1 MKIRVRVRTNRVGSD
16 NETTFEID
24 DDELKAIK
32 NKDKREQ
39 YISKLA
45 QEAMFDLIEWN
56 WEEIE

>member
-24 DDELKAIK
+24 DDELKKTK

-45 QEAMFDLIEWN
+45 QEVMFDLIEWN

>member
-1 MKIRVRVRTNRVGSD
+1 MKIRVRVRTNKVGSD
-16 NETTFEID
+16 SETSFKID
-24 DDELKAIK
+24 GDELKEIRNA
-32 NKDKREQ
+32 DEREQ

>member
-1 MKIRVRVRTNRVGSD
+1 MKIRVRVRTNKVDSD
-16 NETTFEID
+16 SETSFKID
-24 DDELKAIK
+24 DDELKEIRNA
-32 NKDKREQ
+32 DEREQ